1 MPVNLNNSFPFC
13 RGMPYL
19 VIAIA
24 LIAGTPAIGQTGTD
38 AIPQTARVDG
48 ATGVGMRPIDR
59 LQATASIVEQSAAKL
74 RKSVENARLRLSA
87 SDPQTS
93 AAWQQYLRFSDL
105 ELIEQLSPSEVTL
118 ILHDVLA
125 RLRGDYEGLETDELV
140 QLRNSVKAHL
150 RTLRAIAA
158 LESGSVVRNGR
169 ELLNSALAS
178 PAAPDP
184 DLADRIGAAVE
195 TLETLQL
202 SPELVVAARARW
214 TFPNAVV
221 YVGTDF
227 AAKYVVRNFAE
238 AGMQRLIV
246 LGTQT
251 RGIAS
256 TRGALE
262 LLTIPND
269 RTAELQ
275 LRLSGTSNA
284 ARVVGHNGPATIYTS
299 AGSRFTATKTLTFD
313 PNLGLTAEPSR
324 AAVNTSIGIRDIDV
338 EPRILPTLLQPVVN
352 RAAWNRANE
361 THDAAEREVARQ
373 TRTRIEQRLEQETF
387 DYIDHAQRFYRKY
400 VVTRGLRLDEL
411 PTVTART
418 TEDSIEVQF
427 RQAQRHQL
435 AAAGPAPEMPAET
448 QVGVALHQSLFCNTS
463 CRTLWGDGLVT
474 DELIESYSQFATGQV
489 PPALRVFSNSTPW
502 SVVLDSERPNRMI
515 FDDGRIDLTARTLAW
530 TIGDVTYDRAVDVRV
545 VYQVENSKLGMT
557 FTRVGDIQIA
567 PTDGKPWTAVEA
579 EKLLPHIREK
589 CAAMFQEQGRF
600 NSLILPRGDG
610 FGPLGTIEL
619 KQVRCDDGWLVI
631 AYQ

>member
-1 MPVNLNNSFPFC
+1 
-13 RGMPYL
+13 MPYF
-19 VIAIA
+19 VA
-24 LIAGTPAIGQTGTD
+24 LALSTATTAMGQTGSDT
-38 AIPQTARVDG
+38 IPQTARVDG
-48 ATGVGMRPIDR
+48 AAGIGMRPIDQI
-59 LQATASIVEQSAAKL
+59 QATAAIVEQSASQL
-74 RKSVENARLRLSA
+74 LTSVENARLKLSA
-87 SDPQTS
+87 SDAKTS
-93 AAWQQYLRFSDL
+93 AAWQQYLRLNDL
-105 ELIEQLSPSEVTL
+105 ELIERLSPSDATL
-118 ILHDVLA
+118 ILHEVLA
-125 RLRGDYEGLETDELV
+125 RLRGDHEGLETDELV

-150 RTLRAIAA
+150 RTLRAVAA
-158 LESGSVVRNGR
+158 LESGSVVRSSR
-169 ELLNSALAS
+169 ELLIAALAS

-202 SPELVVAARARW
+202 SPELVAAARSRW
-214 TFPNAVV
+214 TFSNAVV
-221 YVGTDF
+221 YVGTNF
-227 AAKYVVRNFAE
+227 AAKYVAREVAE
-238 AGMQRLIV
+238 AGMQRLNV
-246 LGTQT
+246 LGTHT
-251 RGIAS
+251 RGVAS
-256 TRGALE
+256 TRGVLE

-284 ARVVGHNGPATIYTS
+284 ARVVGQNGPATIYTS
-299 AGSRFTATKTLTFD
+299 AGSRFTATKSLTFD
-313 PNLGLTAEPSR
+313 PHLGLAAAPSR
-324 AAVNTSIGIRDIDV
+324 AEVNTSIGIRDIDV
-338 EPRILPTLLQPVVN
+338 EPRVLPTLLQPVVN

-373 TRTRIEQRLEQETF
+373 TRARIEQRLEQETF

-418 TEDSIEVQF
+418 TESSIEVQF
-427 RQAQRHQL
+427 RQAHRHQL
-435 AAAGPAPEMPAET
+435 AAPGPAPEMPAET
-448 QVGVALHQSLFCNTS
+448 KVGIALHQSLFCNTS
-463 CRTLWGDGLVT
+463 CRTLWGDGHVT

-502 SVVLDSERPNRMI
+502 SVVLDPERPNRMI
-515 FDDGRIDLTARTLAW
+515 FDDGQIDLTARTLAW

-567 PTDGKPWTAVEA
+567 PADGKPWTAVET
-579 EKLLPHIREK
+579 EELLPHIREK
-589 CAAMFQEQGRF
+589 CEAMFQEQGRF
-600 NSLILPRGDG
+600 NSLILPRGEG

-631 AYQ
+631 GYQ